1 MKGKMWRKNLVFLTV
16 VLVLLSA
23 VFLGCSQQQQQPAE
37 KTPTA
42 TPTAVEKAP
51 EYIKIGYTLSLTGK
65 HADAGKYYADAY
77 KLAEKEINEKGGI
90 YVKKYGKKIPV
101 KLIGYDDESKAEKAV
116 GLYEKMKTVDGVI
129 AFLGPYSSTITY
141 SVVPIAEKYHT
152 PIVEGGGASNKL
164 FTQGWKTIFAVLP
177 TTEHYADAALEY
189 FASLPP
195 EKKPKLIA
203 VLQEDTI
210 VGETAAKGITEYAK
224 KLGLNVK
231 VFGPYP
237 ADVKD
242 MTPIIQQVENSG
254 ADVIM
259 DGGHFYGD
267 TLMIKTIRE
276 KGLYFKAE
284 WVYVAIGMDDFY
296 KALGK
301 DANYVMGYSCF
312 STKLPGAKEFVE
324 KYKKLA
330 GRDPDYH
337 AALGYAAA
345 QVLFQAIERAGS
357 LDSKD
362 ILNALRMG
370 EFNTILGPMSF
381 KENGMPKKM
390 PVLLLQ
396 IQAPSGKTPS
406 PEDLQIIWPKEFR
419 TADPVYPKPK

>member
-1 MKGKMWRKNLVFLTV
+1 M
-16 VLVLLSA
+16 
-23 VFLGCSQQQQQPAE
+23 
-37 KTPTA
+37 
-42 TPTAVEKAP
+42 
-51 EYIKIGYTLSLTGK
+51 
-65 HADAGKYYADAY
+65 
-77 KLAEKEINEKGGI
+77 
-90 YVKKYGKKIPV
+90 
-101 KLIGYDDESKAEKAV
+101 
-116 GLYEKMKTVDGVI
+116 
-129 AFLGPYSSTITY
+129 
-141 SVVPIAEKYHT
+141 
-152 PIVEGGGASNKL
+152 
-164 FTQGWKTIFAVLP
+164 
-177 TTEHYADAALEY
+177 
-189 FASLPP
+189 
-195 EKKPKLIA
+195 
-203 VLQEDTI
+203 
-210 VGETAAKGITEYAK
+210 
-224 KLGLNVK
+224 K

-419 TADPVYPKPK
+419 TADPVYPRPK

>member
-23 VFLGCSQQQQQPAE
+23 VFLGCSQQQQQPTE

-42 TPTAVEKAP
+42 TPTAVGKAP

-210 VGETAAKGITEYAK
+210 VGETAAKGK
-224 KLGLNVK
+224 QSMLKN
-231 VFGPYP
+231 
-237 ADVKD
+237 
-242 MTPIIQQVENSG
+242 
-254 ADVIM
+254 
-259 DGGHFYGD
+259 
-267 TLMIKTIRE
+267 
-276 KGLYFKAE
+276 
-284 WVYVAIGMDDFY
+284 
-296 KALGK
+296 
-301 DANYVMGYSCF
+301 
-312 STKLPGAKEFVE
+312 
-324 KYKKLA
+324 
-330 GRDPDYH
+330 
-337 AALGYAAA
+337 
-345 QVLFQAIERAGS
+345 
-357 LDSKD
+357 
-362 ILNALRMG
+362 
-370 EFNTILGPMSF
+370 
-381 KENGMPKKM
+381 
-390 PVLLLQ
+390 
-396 IQAPSGKTPS
+396 
-406 PEDLQIIWPKEFR
+406 
-419 TADPVYPKPK
+419 